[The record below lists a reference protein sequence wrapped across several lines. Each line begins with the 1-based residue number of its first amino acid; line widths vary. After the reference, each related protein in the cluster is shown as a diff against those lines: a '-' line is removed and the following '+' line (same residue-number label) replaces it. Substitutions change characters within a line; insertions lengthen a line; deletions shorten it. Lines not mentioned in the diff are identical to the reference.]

1 MPSEIRGP
9 FRTIPTKLPGT
20 RICEY
25 LPKQAA
31 MLDQFTIIRSVDC
44 RQSNHEPN
52 MVMQTANR
60 AAEPR
65 TNAEAR
71 MYPAI
76 GSIVARH
83 RASSDPAMPPYVVL
97 NIKTRDHVAWGGYAG
112 SQYDPFDGAAVNKLF
127 QLPAGLTMDRLQSRH
142 TLNQQ
147 MDRLRAN
154 IDGSGAMSAMDNF
167 SQKAF
172 DLVAGGRAQEAFD
185 VNREPQKV
193 LDRYGSHD

>member
-1 MPSEIRGP
+1 HSRRSVLKSSLAGIAGLTLPGLLQLRAQEAAVPRNKSVILLWMTGGPSHIDTWDPKSKMPSEIRGP

-112 SQYDPFDGAAVNKLF
+112 SQYDPFDGA
-127 QLPAGLTMDRLQSRH
+127 
-142 TLNQQ
+142 
-147 MDRLRAN
+147 
-154 IDGSGAMSAMDNF
+154 
-167 SQKAF
+167 
-172 DLVAGGRAQEAFD
+172 
-185 VNREPQKV
+185 
-193 LDRYGSHD
+193 